1 MSRRNSPSTKK
12 KYGLSRVLAV
22 WQVPRS
28 SFYAARRRLRQLQNQ
43 QSEPCVVQPVE
54 PALAVAAPASRRLT
68 DAEALAAI
76 RNILTGPH
84 FSAEGYR
91 KVWARLR
98 HTGVYV
104 WKDRVLRLMREN
116 QLLSPDRR
124 PQQATGKEHPH
135 DGSIIPE
142 APDQIWGT
150 DATMTHTVAE
160 GRVTIFAAIDHYTG
174 ECVGMHAVKKGDRFE
189 ALEPIRQGIRAY
201 FGSFEANIASNLR
214 LRHDHGS
221 VYMSESFRSELR
233 FLGITP
239 SPSFVRQPEGNGCI
253 ERFFR
258 TLKEQLLWVQRF
270 RDLDELREALHEF
283 QRRYNAHWIL
293 QRHQYRTPSQVRSDS
308 ILALSRAA

>member
-1 MSRRNSPSTKK
+1 
-12 KYGLSRVLAV
+12 VLAV

-28 SFYAARRRLRQLQNQ
+28 SFYAARRRLRQQQNQ
-43 QSEPCVVQPVE
+43 PPESLAAQPE
-54 PALAVAAPASRRLT
+54 ERPTDATRHSSRRLT
-68 DAEALAAI
+68 DAEAIAAI
-76 RNILTGPH
+76 RKILTEPE

-98 HTGVYV
+98 HTGVRV

-116 QLLSPDRR
+116 ELLSPDRR

-150 DATMTHTVAE
+150 DATMTNTAVE

-174 ECVGMHAVKKGDRFE
+174 ECVGMHVVKKGDRFE
-189 ALEPIRQGIRAY
+189 ALEPIRQGIRTY
-201 FGSFEANIASNLR
+201 FGSFEKDVASQLR

-258 TLKEQLLWVQRF
+258 TLKEQLLWVRRF
-270 RDLDELREALHEF
+270 HDLAELRAALHQF
-283 QRRYNAHWIL
+283 QQRYNANWIL
-293 QRHQYRTPSQVRSDS
+293 QRHQYRTPSQVRSAFF
-308 ILALSRAA
+308 LALSRAA